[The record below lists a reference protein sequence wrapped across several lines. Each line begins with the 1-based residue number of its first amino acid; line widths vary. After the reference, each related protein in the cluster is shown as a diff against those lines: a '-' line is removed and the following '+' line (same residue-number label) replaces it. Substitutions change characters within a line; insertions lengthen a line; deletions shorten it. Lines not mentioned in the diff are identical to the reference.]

1 MSTLTIV
8 LGATVTATVDGH
20 SAVNGAPFADG
31 STVAFTSN
39 DPTVATVPASAG
51 PTAGSQSSLSVPVT
65 VLASGSTDI
74 TVTVTDTATP
84 PNVFTDTATLI
95 VTPVVPGLT
104 HVVLT
109 LTSP

>member
-1 MSTLTIV
+1 MQLTVV
-8 LGATVTATVDGH
+8 LGATVTVTLDGH
-20 SAVNGAPFADG
+20 SATNGAPFPDG
-31 STVAFTSN
+31 SNIAYTSN

-51 PTAGSQSSLSVPVT
+51 PTAGSQSSISVPAT

-74 TVTVTDTATP
+74 TATLTAPDGT
-84 PNVFTDTATLI
+84 VFTDTATLI
-95 VTPVVPGLT
+95 VTPVVAGLT